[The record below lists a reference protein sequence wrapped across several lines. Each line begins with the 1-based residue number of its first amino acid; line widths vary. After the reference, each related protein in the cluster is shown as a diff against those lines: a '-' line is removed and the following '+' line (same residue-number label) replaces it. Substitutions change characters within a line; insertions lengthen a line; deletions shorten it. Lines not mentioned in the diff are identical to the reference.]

1 MDNAACTKNTRTNV
15 WHESNLLEPMSAES
29 HRAGLDGSGQV
40 VAVLRTGEGNPRK
53 KGFID
58 DPGIFKGDDNN
69 TKKNQE
75 NFLMFT
81 AQVELKMTG
90 DKDYFLTESERII
103 YVASRISGPAY
114 KNIKSWVTL
123 VVPQCNAVRPRVNTC
138 TLKLSHY

>member
-1 MDNAACTKNTRTNV
+1 MHKKYSNECMAREQPTRANV
-15 WHESNLLEPMSAES
+15 SRKPS
-29 HRAGLDGSGQV
+29 SGFGRLRTSC
-40 VAVLRTGEGNPRK
+40 AVLRTGEGKPRK

-58 DPGIFKGDDNN
+58 DPGIFKGDENN

-123 VVPQCNAVRPRVNTC
+123 VVPQCNLPYATQFVRE
-138 TLKLSHY
+138 